1 MNAPKKLLIRYIV
14 PLVTIVLL
22 LVLLGIALFRLSA
35 IQREM
40 HYNSNANMLWVTY
53 FTHLEGLRL
62 IDAIQAQALD
72 PEAEVDPL
80 FRYQML
86 LSRVYLLQDGPQAR
100 FLEAIGLLDQLQ
112 KQQVIL
118 TQIEPILSAS
128 EINPDQ
134 LKYLQQI
141 LGEFNAFML
150 QASGQAMTMQWEELG
165 ADMDVNRKAILT
177 VLLIMVVILLCS
189 LFVSGQLLVALQR
202 SRHNEYIKQQ
212 QLELKKQLEHER
224 KVSELY
230 RSFGAMVSHQFR
242 TPLAI
247 IDASMQRLIRAA
259 GRMTPSQVVDRATK
273 VKAATERLTYL
284 IGRILHADRLLEQ
297 VDLQLQEY
305 ALDDLV
311 ERVINEQVFLS
322 AKRQVEFSADNQHS
336 LQAVCDPVLVSE
348 IISNLLS
355 NADKYSPADTLI
367 KVHVYQRQQQVCCDI
382 QDQGR
387 GIAQQDL
394 AHIFQR
400 YFRADSVA
408 DVAGTGIGLYVV
420 AELAELQDGRIT
432 VRSVEPTGAAF
443 TLCLPRALNKV
454 VG

>member
-86 LSRVYLLQDGPQAR
+86 LSRVYLLQEGPQAR

-150 QASGQAMTMQWEELG
+150 QASGQAMTVQWEELG
-165 ADMDVNRKAILT
+165 ADMDVNRKAILI
-177 VLLIMVVILLCS
+177 VLLIMVAILLCS

-259 GRMTPSQVVDRATK
+259 ERMTPSQVVDRATK

-432 VRSVEPTGAAF
+432 VRSVEPAGAAF